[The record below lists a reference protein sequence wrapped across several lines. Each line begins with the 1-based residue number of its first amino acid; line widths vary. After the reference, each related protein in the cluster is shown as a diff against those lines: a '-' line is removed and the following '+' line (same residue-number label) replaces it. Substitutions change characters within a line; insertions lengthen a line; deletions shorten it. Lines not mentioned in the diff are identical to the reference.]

1 MDTTVASCMPYRK
14 RSDPPGGQAN
24 GRAVPRQ
31 GTLDITDEN
40 PRVSLLESKVPFA
53 EEEATAALR
62 RLSNVKGLTSW
73 ASSSGG

>member
-1 MDTTVASCMPYRK
+1 MGELFLVR
-14 RSDPPGGQAN
+14 
-24 GRAVPRQ
+24 